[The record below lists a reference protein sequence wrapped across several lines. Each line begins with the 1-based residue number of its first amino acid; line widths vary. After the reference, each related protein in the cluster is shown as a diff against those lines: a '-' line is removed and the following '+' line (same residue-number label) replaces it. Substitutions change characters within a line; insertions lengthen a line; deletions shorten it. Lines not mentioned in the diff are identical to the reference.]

1 MGVGWG
7 YGGEGGGG
15 WFGFEDGM
23 RKGREEVGR
32 QCYVFLKVISH
43 SLIHSLNAL
52 SPPHPPNLSLK
63 VPYHTSYYFQP

>member
-23 RKGREEVGR
+23 REDEEGRKVSREGR
-32 QCYVFLKVISH
+32 QDGKVVLRFPQSKVIGLDENTH
-43 SLIHSLNAL
+43 
-52 SPPHPPNLSLK
+52 
-63 VPYHTSYYFQP
+63 